1 MSLLILGRNGERK
14 VVTNLGDEIEIRI
27 VRIEPDRV
35 LLDVTTRKNGAP
47 YITGPLPQLL
57 NQTD

>member
-1 MSLLILGRNGERK
+1 MSLLILGRNGECK

-35 LLDVTTRKNGAP
+35 LLYVTTRKNGAS
-47 YITGPLPQLL
+47 YVASKLPQLL